1 MTCIKSL
8 VVRMEHTV
16 KTAQPQAQAP
26 SSKLQASSFKLQA
39 SSNNNT

>member
-16 KTAQPQAQAP
+16 KTAQPQDKA
-26 SSKLQASSFKLQA
+26 LL
-39 SSNNNT
+39 